1 MLVVC
6 KAWLRVATPLLYH
19 IVILRSTA
27 QAQAL
32 AAALKKNLELVL
44 FIKKPRA
51 EGRYSIAMH
60 HILKISPNISDL
72 VLSLQLYSS
81 DSSAGLI
88 SGLPLIN
95 PKRVIVV
102 DHGDNILKNQHVEGL
117 VGAIL
122 DCVTDWNNLVRTFS
136 ALALL
141 TNFGST

>member
-1 MLVVC
+1 
-6 KAWLRVATPLLYH
+6 
-19 IVILRSTA
+19 
-27 QAQAL
+27 
-32 AAALKKNLELVL
+32 
-44 FIKKPRA
+44 
-51 EGRYSIAMH
+51 
-60 HILKISPNISDL
+60 
-72 VLSLQLYSS
+72 
-81 DSSAGLI
+81 LI